1 MTIRVVVWG
10 ASGHATVVADIL
22 RLRQFE
28 IAGFIDDVNES
39 RWGMPFENSLLL
51 GGRDRLAGLLGAGVG
66 RLVVA
71 IGDCGVR
78 LSLLRYA
85 LEQGFDSMA
94 LLHPRSVVAA
104 SATLGKG
111 SVVTAG
117 AVINPHCRI
126 GEAVIVNTGA
136 VVDHDCVV
144 RDGAHIAPG
153 VTLAGGVEV
162 GEEAFVG
169 VGSVVRDAI
178 RIGDRCVVGAGSVV
192 VRDVPD
198 NALVYGVPA
207 RVVRILNAED

>member
-94 LLHPRSVVAA
+94 L
-104 SATLGKG
+104 
-111 SVVTAG
+111 
-117 AVINPHCRI
+117 
-126 GEAVIVNTGA
+126 
-136 VVDHDCVV
+136 
-144 RDGAHIAPG
+144 
-153 VTLAGGVEV
+153 
-162 GEEAFVG
+162 
-169 VGSVVRDAI
+169 
-178 RIGDRCVVGAGSVV
+178 
-192 VRDVPD
+192 
-198 NALVYGVPA
+198 
-207 RVVRILNAED
+207 